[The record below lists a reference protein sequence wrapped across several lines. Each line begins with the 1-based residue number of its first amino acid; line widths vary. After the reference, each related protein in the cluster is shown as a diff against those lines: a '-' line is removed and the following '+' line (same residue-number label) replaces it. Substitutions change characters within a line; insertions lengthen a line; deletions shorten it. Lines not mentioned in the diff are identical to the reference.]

1 MNISEGGSPPIP
13 AGEVCNLAAQCP
25 SNCRLYYK
33 FLIFIW
39 REKLFTCQEVSLLQ
53 RSNMS
58 IEKDELLLLHSSGVL
73 CVKVSNVALGNNGQ
87 MSVKSFT
94 HPA

>member
-1 MNISEGGSPPIP
+1 
-13 AGEVCNLAAQCP
+13 
-25 SNCRLYYK
+25 
-33 FLIFIW
+33 
-39 REKLFTCQEVSLLQ
+39 
-53 RSNMS
+53 MS

>member
-1 MNISEGGSPPIP
+1 
-13 AGEVCNLAAQCP
+13 
-25 SNCRLYYK
+25 
-33 FLIFIW
+33 
-39 REKLFTCQEVSLLQ
+39 
-53 RSNMS
+53 MS

-87 MSVKSFT
+87 IVKSFT